1 MIERK
6 RWIKMEYVYAA
17 LMLHSSGKDVSEEG
31 IKTILSAV
39 GVTPDEIRI
48 KALVSALEGVDIE
61 DVLSKAPTMAV
72 AAAPAAAAAA
82 TAAAPAEE
90 AEEDKE
96 EAEESGIEG
105 LGALFG

>member
-1 MIERK
+1 
-6 RWIKMEYVYAA
+6 MEYVYAA
-17 LMLHSSGKDVSEEG
+17 LLLHSSGKDVSEEG
-31 IKTILSAV
+31 IKTILSAA
-39 GVTPDEIRI
+39 GVTADDVRI

-61 DVLSKAPTMAV
+61 DVLSKAPSVAV
-72 AAAPAAAAAA
+72 AAAPAAAAPAA
-82 TAAAPAEE
+82 AAAAPAEEE

>member
-17 LMLHSSGKDVSEEG
+17 LMLHSSGKEVSEEG

-39 GVTPDEIRI
+39 GVAPDEIRI

-61 DVLSKAPTMAV
+61 DVLSKTPSVAV
-72 AAAPAAAAAA
+72 AAAPAAAASA
-82 TAAAPAEE
+82 TAAAPEAE

>member
-1 MIERK
+1 
-6 RWIKMEYVYAA
+6 MEYVYAA
-17 LMLHSSGKDVSEEG
+17 LLLHSSGKDVSEEG

-39 GVTPDEIRI
+39 GVAAEEVRI

-61 DVLSKAPTMAV
+61 EVLSKAPSVAV
-72 AAAPAAAAAA
+72 AAAPAAAAP
-82 TAAAPAEE
+82 AAAAKAPAAEE

>member
-17 LMLHSSGKDVSEEG
+17 LMLHSSGKEVSEEG

-39 GVTPDEIRI
+39 GVAPDEIRI

-61 DVLSKAPTMAV
+61 DVLSKTPSVAV
-72 AAAPAAAAAA
+72 AAAPAAAASAA
-82 TAAAPAEE
+82 VAAPAAE